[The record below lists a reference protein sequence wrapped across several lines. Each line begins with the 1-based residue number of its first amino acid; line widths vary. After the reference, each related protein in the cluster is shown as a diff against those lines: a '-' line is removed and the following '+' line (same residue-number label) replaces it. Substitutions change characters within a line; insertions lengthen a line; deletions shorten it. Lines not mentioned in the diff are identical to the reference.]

1 MEESMKG
8 FLMGFSSIGR
18 SAEGSS
24 MCGMFPPREP
34 DQDRA
39 PKVPKRGTLQ
49 YFRTLEGKQ
58 GLNINYIICM

>member
-8 FLMGFSSIGR
+8 FLMGFSSAGR

-24 MCGMFPPREP
+24 MCEMFPPREP

-58 GLNINYIICM
+58 GLSINYIVRM